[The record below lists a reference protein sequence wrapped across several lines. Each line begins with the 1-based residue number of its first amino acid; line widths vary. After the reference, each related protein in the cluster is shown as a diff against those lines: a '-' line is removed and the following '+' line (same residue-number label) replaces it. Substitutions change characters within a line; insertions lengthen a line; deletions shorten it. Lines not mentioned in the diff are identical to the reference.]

1 MNVSENI
8 FRILK
13 EKHMTQKEFSKRT
26 GIAESTIS
34 DWKTKGNIPQ
44 SDKIQT
50 ICEALEISPYE
61 LLWEKETRRDDA
73 DVYIVDKTTDEGR
86 IISIVRNMDDRSVQR
101 ILGYLLAMQDFNKDN
116 HNEVKSGE

>member
-13 EKHMTQKEFSKRT
+13 EKHITQKEFSKRT

-44 SDKIQT
+44 SDKIQA

-61 LLWEKETRRDDA
+61 LLWEKEIKRDNTDM
-73 DVYIVDKTTDEGR
+73 YIVDKSTDEGQ
-86 IISIVRNMDDRSVQR
+86 IISLVRNMDDRSVQR
-101 ILGYLLAMQDFNKDN
+101 VLGYLLAMQEFSNDK
-116 HNEVKSGE
+116 